1 MKIEEFPVLEVSRDQ
16 VIWNVS
22 GHYPE
27 GKELI
32 AASSTS
38 YCYVMAT

>member
-1 MKIEEFPVLEVSRDQ
+1 MEIEEFPVLEVSRDQ
-16 VIWNVS
+16 VIWDVS
-22 GHYPE
+22 GYYLE

-38 YCYVMAT
+38 YCYVITT